1 MKGNTMYSYLT
12 NEDVK
17 AIRNDS
23 KANGWEPLPIKG
35 ANNRAYYRNNGNV
48 IQLKSYD
55 TIVFEYD
62 ITTGEYVRKWDGYSA
77 TTLKHVEMFCCWLEG
92 REYHRNTTFGKANW
106 EGMYVA

>member
-1 MKGNTMYSYLT
+1 MYSYLT

-62 ITTGEYVRKWDGYSA
+62 ITTGEYVRKWNGYSA
-77 TTLKHVEMFCCWLEG
+77 TTLKHVEMFCCWIEG
-92 REYHRNTTFGKANW
+92 RTYHRNSTFGKANW
-106 EGMYVA
+106 EGMKVA